1 MGDGIGPL
9 TRAFVNFSTSKPV
22 FPISPPIDYSSEGL
36 SENKIAS
43 WAIVL
48 FSVVAYMG
56 ATFAG
61 LLLTMVPLLI
71 IGVGEGAALS
81 IGFLLTQIVVIPM
94 ILLFVYL
101 DGSIA
106 RTRDMLRFGSPKRAA
121 MMILGIPT
129 IALIVD
135 NILVFI
141 YAVIFVLFFGEPG
154 TNTDIGTTW
163 ESSNLAILLT
173 FISICIMTPISEE
186 LFFRGYLLDSINR
199 MHGQWPAIL
208 ISAVIFGLVHLDPFT
223 IGMATIG
230 GIIYGWIR
238 IRTGSLLPGIAAHAM
253 WNTMALVVTYL

>member
-1 MGDGIGPL
+1 MGDGVGPL
-9 TRAFVNFSTSKPV
+9 TRAFVNFSNSKPV

-36 SENKIAS
+36 SEKRILS
-43 WAIVL
+43 WAVTLSFLLAYYAVL
-48 FSVVAYMG
+48 VVGIIAI
-56 ATFAG
+56 TF
-61 LLLTMVPLLI
+61 VLI
-71 IGVGEGAALS
+71 IIGIGEGASFS
-81 IGFLLTQIVVIPM
+81 IGSILVEILIIPL
-94 ILLFVYL
+94 ILLFIYL

-106 RTRDMLRFGSPKRAA
+106 RTRDMLRVGSPKRAA
-121 MMILGIPT
+121 MMILGIPI

-154 TNTDIGTTW
+154 TNTDLGTTW
-163 ESSNLAILLT
+163 DSSNIAIFLA

-186 LFFRGYLLDSINR
+186 LFFRGYLLDSISR

-208 ISAVIFGLVHLDPFT
+208 ISALIFGLVHLDPFT
-223 IGMATIG
+223 IGLATIG
-230 GIIYGWIR
+230 GVIYGWIR

>member
-1 MGDGIGPL
+1 
-9 TRAFVNFSTSKPV
+9 
-22 FPISPPIDYSSEGL
+22 
-36 SENKIAS
+36 
-43 WAIVL
+43 
-48 FSVVAYMG
+48 MG
-56 ATFAG
+56 ATFVG
-61 LLLTMVPLLI
+61 LLLTIFPLMI
-71 IGVGEGAALS
+71 VGVGEGAALS
-81 IGFLLTQIVVIPM
+81 IGFLLTQIVVIPL
-94 ILLFVYL
+94 ILLFIYL
-101 DGSIA
+101 DGSIS
-106 RTRDMLRFGSPKRAA
+106 RTRELLRFGSPKRAVT
-121 MMILGIPT
+121 MILGIPI

-135 NILVFI
+135 NILVFT
-141 YAVIFVLFFGEPG
+141 YAMLFVLFFGEPG

-163 ESSNLAILLT
+163 ESSNLAILLA

-230 GIIYGWIR
+230 GVIYGWIR